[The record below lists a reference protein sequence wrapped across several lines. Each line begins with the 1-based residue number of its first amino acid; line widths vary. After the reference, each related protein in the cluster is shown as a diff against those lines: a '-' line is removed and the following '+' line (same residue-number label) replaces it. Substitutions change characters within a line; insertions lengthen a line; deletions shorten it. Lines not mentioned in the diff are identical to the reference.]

1 MRTTMAITAAMTL
14 TAGALGT
21 APPATAQPLLHQVRY
36 TVTADAPF
44 YADIY
49 YRDTEPPNFSEYS
62 HNPYVFSPKAEADI
76 GPDRPW
82 VLETRLAN
90 PDRWAMVLVQSGES
104 PELQAP
110 TFRCELA
117 IDGTVVKTDS
127 GTRGAL
133 CSIRAW

>member
-1 MRTTMAITAAMTL
+1 MAITAAM
-14 TAGALGT
+14 ALMGGSL
-21 APPATAQPLLHQVRY
+21 AAAAPATAQPVLQQVRY

-44 YADIY
+44 YVNIY
-49 YRDTEPPNFSEYS
+49 YRDVDPANFSEYS
-62 HNPYVFSPKAEADI
+62 HNPYVFSPKTEADI

-82 VLETRLAN
+82 VLEARLAN

-104 PELQAP
+104 PELQTP
-110 TFRCELA
+110 TLRCELA
-117 IDGTVVKTDS
+117 VNGTVVKTDS